1 VVYFSSLVQKKA
13 NASIGCRMKHNFGLY
28 RALVSGVVSAMM
40 VLQASAALVGYWP
53 LNETSGAVAPNL
65 APGGTQATLFNDPTW
80 VTDPVRGQAL
90 EFDGLDDYGDAGT
103 LPILDLPSLF
113 TWSFWS
119 FNNQGPNNNVVLGNR
134 YAPGNIDFVPREFTK
149 FTNQQFE
156 WHHDGIGENIDYV
169 DMPGGEW
176 IHNLVVKD
184 GNTLISYRNGLVNG
198 YRTITAGL
206 INPQP
211 FYFGGNAGLEP
222 WGGRLDDVAIWTD
235 ALPHTSAVGLAKGT
249 FTPTNAP
256 RTGSVPPAKQTVFS
270 DNFSAGISGKWT
282 PTDRGL
288 ENNAPAG
295 YNPPDTADGT
305 LSLSGT
311 TNQQYWFGNSI
322 ESIQRFS
329 ATVETTVTV
338 DRISLTGSGTAY
350 RSSLWILGDDGH
362 YIHFSQNVGELGWSW
377 NARDD
382 GGVGTLNPTG
392 SGNNILALDALDGDL
407 GQHQMQIEVIPTG
420 AIGEVN
426 IFLALD
432 GARVA
437 GQGFSAFPADFQVV
451 LTGQARAGGDTVNAI
466 FDNLVVAQVPE
477 PSAVF
482 LLAGAALAATIRRR
496 SR

>member
-1 VVYFSSLVQKKA
+1 MKYSFL
-13 NASIGCRMKHNFGLY
+13 CRAIVCG
-28 RALVSGVVSAMM
+28 AVTA
-40 VLQASAALVGYWP
+40 VLTLRASAALVGYWP
-53 LNETSGAVAPNL
+53 LNETSGTVAPNL
-65 APGGTQATLFNDPTW
+65 APGGTEASLFNGVTW
-80 VTDPVRGQAL
+80 VTDALRGQAL
-90 EFDGLDDYGDAGT
+90 EFDGVDGYAAAGT
-103 LPILDLPSLF
+103 IPVLDLASDF

-119 FNNQGPNNNVVLGNR
+119 LNNQAANNNVVFGNR
-134 YAPGNIDFVPREFTK
+134 YGPGNVDFIPQEFIK

-156 WHHDGIGENIDYV
+156 WNHEAIGENIDYPN
-169 DMPGGEW
+169 MPTGAW

-184 GNTLISYRNGLVNG
+184 GDTLISYRNGLLNG
-198 YRTITAGL
+198 YRKITGAP

-211 FYFGGNAGLEP
+211 LFFGGNETLEN

-235 ALPHTSAVGLAKGT
+235 ALPTTSAVGLAKGT
-249 FTPTNAP
+249 FTPATAP
-256 RTGSVPPAKQTVFS
+256 RTGSTPPAKQTVFS

-295 YNPPDTADGT
+295 YNPPDTAGGT

-311 TNQQYWFGNSI
+311 TNAQYWFGNSI

-329 ATVETTVTV
+329 SSIETLITV

-350 RSSLWILGDDGH
+350 RSSLWILGDNGH
-362 YIHFSQNVGELGWSW
+362 YLHFSQNVGELGWSW

-392 SGNNILALDALDGDL
+392 SGNNIVSLDALDGDF
-407 GQHQMQIEVIPTG
+407 GQHQMQLELVPTG
-420 AIGEVN
+420 TAGEVN
-426 IFLALD
+426 IFLSLD
-432 GARVA
+432 GTRVA

-477 PSAVF
+477 PSTSVL
-482 LLAGAALAATIRRR
+482 LLAGTAAAGALRRR
-496 SR
+496 RK